1 MLWCLYIATYVCQ
14 AIKVKKNMI
23 GSLLLHKLSFNSVK
37 KHEKEKK
44 GGGKMTVQK

>member
-14 AIKVKKNMI
+14 AIKVKNMI

-37 KHEKEKK
+37 TMKRKKKK
-44 GGGKMTVQK
+44 GGEMTVQK